1 MQVADSA
8 QMPVPVSEARLRI
21 SGGVLGSGLSGAV
34 AVVGVG
40 LQVPYVAIVAGIGA
54 AVGVI
59 LGAILAPKAAR
70 TDRPIAFALVASLI
84 AVPVGGAVVGA
95 IFAIGIAV
103 SQGTAEAL
111 PIVLVTTLFSIPM
124 YPLFAPISVPI
135 AIASVLIGRRLVR
148 VEPRIT
154 SLALAGLIGA
164 DVALLMLMPTI
175 RPWLSMAT
183 TWIGDFG
190 R

>member
-1 MQVADSA
+1 
-8 QMPVPVSEARLRI
+8 
-21 SGGVLGSGLSGAV
+21 
-34 AVVGVG
+34 
-40 LQVPYVAIVAGIGA
+40 
-54 AVGVI
+54 
-59 LGAILAPKAAR
+59 
-70 TDRPIAFALVASLI
+70 
-84 AVPVGGAVVGA
+84 
-95 IFAIGIAV
+95 
-103 SQGTAEAL
+103 
-111 PIVLVTTLFSIPM
+111 VLVTTLFSIPM